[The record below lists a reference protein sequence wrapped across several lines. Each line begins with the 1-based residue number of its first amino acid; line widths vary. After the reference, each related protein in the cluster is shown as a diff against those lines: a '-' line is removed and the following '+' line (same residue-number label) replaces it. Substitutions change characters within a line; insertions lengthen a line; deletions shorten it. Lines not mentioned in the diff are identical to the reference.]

1 MPVFVTAI
9 HTFVAEHGDELEF
22 SAGEKI
28 EVLEKDDA
36 FGDGWW
42 KGRNTKGEEGL
53 FPATYI
59 SDDPEDAAAATDA
72 NDDGQADTPIPVPA
86 SPPKNNDKQRIVTP
100 EPEKPSITSSNGL
113 LASPFAAV
121 PDNNDQARPV
131 IRNSLLDVTGAPPSA
146 LPVSKGGHNVM
157 GSTIGEVQE
166 AIDTIS
172 TPKGVQLKDPQEKA
186 AAAIAERD
194 EDDDEDDGPIGIASD
209 TRARLAEQ
217 AKLANDERDRQRE
230 SGPVADLIYS
240 DESDDDEPVHHTHPI
255 GGINTLNGHS
265 QSVTPTIVEHPD
277 DAELSPPSTVKHSE
291 PVVPTPVQLS
301 DNAPPAVA
309 AAPAV
314 EPAVPDTTAKSADST
329 AVGSGSHVGIGAGA
343 LAAGAATTGAAAFAA
358 SHIASTRSAQD
369 SAGTTPQAPPPPAAE
384 PAVIPSPST
393 RTSSLH
399 ATNSPIIPPVPLA
412 AGPAASQTPPPQ
424 EAPQLQPSAIPA
436 TPPVAAPTAT
446 ATSSAAVTPKDG
458 TAHRA
463 PATPPSMWTVEDV
476 IEWAK
481 SKNFD
486 QFVCDKFIEHDI
498 SGDVLLELDAN
509 LLKELDIPQFGKR
522 VRIAQAITE
531 LRRPQSVASSNQ
543 PSPHPNNDHSS
554 HTSSQGSRNY
564 TAPPSSFAQP
574 YATPPMSQSSD
585 DTPHSAWSHGRKV
598 SMTPTTQPI
607 DEVNAVE
614 PAPAPVQQRVNGSNG
629 TSVNGTPATNGHT
642 QSRSTSSIPAS
653 PATGSSATLKDSGL
667 AKRESTGSLT
677 HKRNK
682 GSLDKTDRLSFFGR
696 NRKPP
701 PAGSG
706 PLSPVGSDRSGS
718 RLGFS
723 HSKPATTTIAAAAPE
738 RRISSS
744 TSQSAEPVGAALR
757 QIGKPDKVGYL
768 KKRGERY
775 NTWKPRYFVLKGSH
789 LYYLKSE
796 GEDRV
801 KGHIDLK
808 GHRIIVDESAN
819 PGNYG
824 FRLVGPGNEKPHYF
838 SSSDQ
843 SELRDWMKALMKAT
857 IARDYTV
864 PVTSSCNIPTI
875 PLAEAQA
882 LQPRPPSPAQRDA
895 AQRANRRENVN
906 QLTPRDASVL
916 MSLDTTGSTRR
927 TTSGLMP
934 TPSRPSRDTRR
945 ASTAE
950 RSAGRPSIGSYYPP
964 EDEHQAELLTWVNK
978 TLPPQYP
985 RAAQFPNSFISG
997 EVIFL
1002 LVKHLSGIEP
1012 KPPVPSSA
1020 FAPDPTG
1027 YPNVEGLFA
1036 MMDGVID
1043 AGIDSAGVSL
1053 NDVRAGDATAI
1064 TNLLDSVRSWARTKG
1079 VA

>member
-1 MPVFVTAI
+1 
-9 HTFVAEHGDELEF
+9 
-22 SAGEKI
+22 
-28 EVLEKDDA
+28 
-36 FGDGWW
+36 
-42 KGRNTKGEEGL
+42 
-53 FPATYI
+53 
-59 SDDPEDAAAATDA
+59 
-72 NDDGQADTPIPVPA
+72 
-86 SPPKNNDKQRIVTP
+86 
-100 EPEKPSITSSNGL
+100 
-113 LASPFAAV
+113 
-121 PDNNDQARPV
+121 
-131 IRNSLLDVTGAPPSA
+131 
-146 LPVSKGGHNVM
+146 M

-166 AIDTIS
+166 AIDTIA
-172 TPKGVQLKDPQEKA
+172 TPKGVQLKDPQAKA
-186 AAAIAERD
+186 AAAIAEKD
-194 EDDDEDDGPIGIASD
+194 EDDDEADGPIGIASD

-217 AKLANDERDRQRE
+217 AKLANEERDRQRE

-240 DESDDDEPVHHTHPI
+240 DESDDDEPAHHPHPI
-255 GGINTLNGHS
+255 GGGSNTLNGHS

-277 DAELSPPSTVKHSE
+277 DAEISPPSTVKHSE

-301 DNAPPAVA
+301 DKAVVS
-309 AAPAV
+309 APAV
-314 EPAVPDTTAKSADST
+314 EPSVPDTTAVSKSADST
-329 AVGSGSHVGIGAGA
+329 TAGSHVGIGAGA
-343 LAAGAATTGAAAFAA
+343 LAAGAGAAATGAAAFAA
-358 SHIASTRSAQD
+358 SHLASTRGQD
-369 SAGTTPQAPPPPAAE
+369 SPSSTLTTPHAPPPPVGEAPIVA
-384 PAVIPSPST
+384 SPST

-399 ATNSPIIPPVPLA
+399 ATNSPIIPPAALSSVP
-412 AGPAASQTPPPQ
+412 ASYTPPPP
-424 EAPQLQPSAIPA
+424 EPAQLQPSAIPA
-436 TPPVAAPTAT
+436 TPPVGAPIAST
-446 ATSSAAVTPKDG
+446 TSSAAATPKDG
-458 TAHRA
+458 TVHRA
-463 PATPPSMWTVEDV
+463 PAKPPATWTVEEV
-476 IEWAK
+476 VEWAK
-481 SKNFD
+481 SKSFD

-531 LRRPQSVASSNQ
+531 LRRPQSVASSSH

-607 DEVNAVE
+607 DEVRAIEPPAV
-614 PAPAPVQQRVNGSNG
+614 VQRVNVNG
-629 TSVNGTPATNGHT
+629 TNGNGPIVNGTPATATNGHT

-653 PATGSSATLKDSGL
+653 PATGSSATLKDGLGL

-723 HSKPATTTIAAAAPE
+723 HSKPATTTMAAAAPE

-744 TSQSAEPVGAALR
+744 TSTNAEPVGAALR

-796 GEDRV
+796 TEDRV

-843 SELRDWMKALMKAT
+843 GELRDWMKALMKAT
-857 IARDYTV
+857 IARDYSV

-916 MSLDTTGSTRR
+916 VSC
-927 TTSGLMP
+927 
-934 TPSRPSRDTRR
+934 
-945 ASTAE
+945 
-950 RSAGRPSIGSYYPP
+950 SAIC
-964 EDEHQAELLTWVNK
+964 
-978 TLPPQYP
+978 
-985 RAAQFPNSFISG
+985 
-997 EVIFL
+997 
-1002 LVKHLSGIEP
+1002 LVHN
-1012 KPPVPSSA
+1012 
-1020 FAPDPTG
+1020 
-1027 YPNVEGLFA
+1027 Y
-1036 MMDGVID
+1036 
-1043 AGIDSAGVSL
+1043 
-1053 NDVRAGDATAI
+1053 
-1064 TNLLDSVRSWARTKG
+1064 
-1079 VA
+1079 